1 MKFSLQRSEEGGP
14 NESLIK
20 ETSGRDNSNT
30 NVSKNDLDLIDAK
43 TLRLQF
49 L

>member
-1 MKFSLQRSEEGGP
+1 MKFSLQRSEKGCP
-14 NESLIK
+14 NESLTK
-20 ETSGRDNSNT
+20 EASGRDNSNT

>member
-1 MKFSLQRSEEGGP
+1 MKFSLQRSEKGCP
-14 NESLIK
+14 NGSLTK
-20 ETSGRDNSNT
+20 ETSGRDNSYT